1 MKIFALMCSHR
12 KNMNTEHI
20 LDYFL
25 EGFSDKDEIIKKS
38 LVDLNIK
45 VCIAC
50 EYCSK
55 NLGKCIHNDDMD
67 QLIQDMLSSD
77 LIVIGSPLYFNSVTT
92 LFKIMI
98 DRTQTLYNAWYQLK
112 DPIFKTKKPVVILSV
127 GGSKTYKNQ
136 FQGIVVEME
145 HFLTNINGK
154 VVDFIKYNNSDRV
167 SLIENVEVA
176 NDLKEKGSEIEQI
189 IKGGNWEG

>member
-12 KNMNTEHI
+12 KNKNTEHA
-20 LDYFL
+20 LDSFL
-25 EGFSDKDEIIKKS
+25 EGFSGENQIIKKR
-38 LVDLNIK
+38 LVDLDIK

-55 NLGKCIHNDDMD
+55 NLGKCIHDDDMN
-67 QLIQDMLSSD
+67 QIIEDMLNSD

-112 DPIFKTKKPVVILSV
+112 DPIFKTKKPVVFISV
-127 GGSKTYKNQ
+127 GGSRTYKNQ
-136 FQGIVVEME
+136 FEGIVVETE

-154 VVDFIKYNNSDRV
+154 VLDFIKYNNSDRV
-167 SLIENVEVA
+167 TLIGNKEIA
-176 NDLKEKGSEIEQI
+176 NELKEKGKEVERIVRFKE
-189 IKGGNWEG
+189 WE

>member
-12 KNMNTEHI
+12 KKKNTEYA

-25 EGFSDKDEIIKKS
+25 EGFSEENEIIKKN

-55 NLGKCIHNDDMD
+55 NLGKCVHDDDMSE
-67 QLIQDMLSSD
+67 LIQDMLSSD
-77 LIVIGSPLYFNSVTT
+77 LIVIASPLYFNSVTT
-92 LFKIMI
+92 LFKVMI
-98 DRTQTLYNAWYQLK
+98 DRTQTLYNAWYKIK
-112 DPIFKTKKPVVILSV
+112 DPIFKTKKPIVFLSV
-127 GGSKTYKNQ
+127 GGSRTYKNQ
-136 FQGIVVEME
+136 FEGIVLETE

-154 VVDFIKYNNSDRV
+154 VLDFIKYNNSDRV
-167 SLIENVEVA
+167 SLIENEEVA
-176 NDLKEKGSEIEQI
+176 KELKEKSKKIEEIVKEG
-189 IKGGNWEG
+189 KWE